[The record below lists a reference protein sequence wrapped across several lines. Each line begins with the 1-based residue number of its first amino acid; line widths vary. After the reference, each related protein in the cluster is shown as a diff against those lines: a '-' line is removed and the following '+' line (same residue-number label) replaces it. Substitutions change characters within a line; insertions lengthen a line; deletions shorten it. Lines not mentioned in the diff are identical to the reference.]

1 MLDNEMIANIQRAI
15 RGFEVNEDTLGY
27 DAIVNH
33 VMNEGHF
40 LGGEQTMG
48 SMLRDYYY
56 PKLANRDNPTIWAE
70 SGSPNAW
77 GTAKEKVREIL
88 SAPREDYVDAA
99 TDAAIRER
107 FNIYIKPENM

>member
-1 MLDNEMIANIQRAI
+1 MLDNEMIANIQRTI
-15 RGFEVNEDTLGY
+15 RGFEVSEETLGY

-56 PKLANRDNPTIWAE
+56 PSLANRDNPTIWAE

-77 GTAKEKVREIL
+77 GTAKVKVKDIL
-88 SAPREDYVDAA
+88 SAPRESYVDSA

-107 FNIYIKPENM
+107 FNIYLPEDKM

>member
-15 RGFEVNEDTLGY
+15 RGFEVSDETLGY
-27 DAIVNH
+27 DAIVGH

-48 SMLRDYYY
+48 AMLRDYYY

-70 SGSPNAW
+70 TGSPDAW
-77 GTAKEKVREIL
+77 RTAKAKVQEIL
-88 SAPREDYVDAA
+88 AKPRADYVDEA
-99 TDAAIRER
+99 TDKAIRER
-107 FNIYIKPENM
+107 FAIYIAPDEM